1 MHGVAR
7 RPGRPK
13 LGRNFGLLWSGSV
26 ISLVGTVNTTV
37 AVPLVALMLTGSAF
51 DAGLAGFA
59 GTLPRL
65 VMHIPAG
72 FIADRVDRRKVLAVA
87 QLGRFVV
94 AVSLGFALLSGNCT
108 IQWLIAGVVVEGSFA
123 AFFEIAEMSI
133 VSQVVRREDLDEAS
147 ARNEGRNFVAT
158 LSGRPLGG
166 ALSALGGGFPFFAAA
181 GALLVSTGL
190 FFRLGRRDP
199 LVPLPPRDRS
209 TGFRR
214 QAAVGFGILRHD
226 PLLRRTLAI
235 CALTNFLFQVVTL
248 NVIVMARQDEA
259 SPALVGVLLAA
270 SGIGGL
276 LGASFAPRLLGWLKQ
291 PGKAVLACVTTWCFA
306 LWVFVIVHHPLG
318 WLAAWA
324 AVGFTGSQMSVLRGT
339 HQATVVPPEWQGLVS
354 GFNQFLTQGAVFPL
368 AHILGGGAIE
378 SLGPGTIATATAG
391 TATALLALTL
401 IRGWQKLQ
409 WGDKS
414 LHKPGQAP
422 EFLESSESLYPEGSE
437 PLRPEGSEPLCPEG
451 SDVSM
456 GQCSG
461 SALSPPSS
469 PARALSWPWS
479 RPSRPQR
486 DAKPRPGSE
495 TGRTPQIASAGSAT
509 SG

>member
-51 DAGLAGFA
+51 DAGLTGFA

-72 FIADRVDRRKVLAVA
+72 FIADRVDRRKVLAFA

-94 AVSLGFALLSGNCT
+94 AVSVGFALLSGNCT
-108 IQWLIAGVVVEGSFA
+108 IEWLIVGVVLEGSFA

-133 VSQVVRREDLDEAS
+133 VSQVVRRDDLDEAS

-166 ALSALGGGFPFFAAA
+166 ALSALGAGFPFFAAA

-190 FFRLGRRDP
+190 FYRLGRRDP
-199 LVPLPPRDRS
+199 LVPLPPRDRT

-214 QAAVGFGILRHD
+214 RALVGFGILRDD
-226 PLLRRTLAI
+226 PLLRRTVAI

-248 NVIVMARQDEA
+248 DMIVMARQDQV

-270 SGIGGL
+270 SGVGGL

-291 PGKAVLACVTTWCFA
+291 PGRAVSACVISWWFA
-306 LWVFVIVHHPLG
+306 LCLFAAVHHPLG
-318 WLAAWA
+318 WLLAWA

-339 HQATVVPPEWQGLVS
+339 YQATVVRPEWQGLVS
-354 GFNQFLTQGAVFPL
+354 GFNQFLTHGAVFPL
-368 AHILGGGAIE
+368 AHIFGGGAIE
-378 SLGPGTIATATAG
+378 ALGPTTIAVATAG
-391 TATALLALTL
+391 TATALLVLNIA
-401 IRGWQKLQ
+401 RGWHNLQ
-409 WGDKS
+409 WSDQS

-422 EFLESSESLYPEGSE
+422 
-437 PLRPEGSEPLCPEG
+437 LCREG
-451 SDVSM
+451 SDRSI
-456 GQCSG
+456 GPWLSG
-461 SALSPPSS
+461 SALSRRSS
-469 PARALSWPWS
+469 PARV
-479 RPSRPQR
+479 PS
-486 DAKPRPGSE
+486 
-495 TGRTPQIASAGSAT
+495 
-509 SG
+509 